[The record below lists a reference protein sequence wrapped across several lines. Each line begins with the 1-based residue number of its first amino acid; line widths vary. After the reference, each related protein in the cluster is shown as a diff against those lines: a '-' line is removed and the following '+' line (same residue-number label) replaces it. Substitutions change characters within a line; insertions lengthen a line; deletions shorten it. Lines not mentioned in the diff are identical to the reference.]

1 MRFLLRLSIRHRL
14 TVLLGS
20 VAVVVLALLFLSIRS
35 SVQSFEGE
43 FEERGRLLAETV
55 GAQAILNLLM
65 QDDQGLDEQ
74 LGALAERGTIAAG
87 AFYGPEG
94 ALLTSEDH
102 VAPLASSDRALG
114 RVNALA
120 LRYAEAADGTPLLL
134 ASTPVYQG
142 ADASAPEAL
151 VGYVRLALPATA
163 LHEQR
168 QAGILFALVTLLIVV
183 AMAGATY
190 GLVQRSITAPLL
202 RLRRAARAVE
212 QGDLSTRVDIEQGD
226 EIGDLAASFNA
237 MVEASERNLETVR
250 EQTEEAELARAAA
263 ASLQNEAEGAR
274 ATLQRHVAEIAEVVT
289 AVTQGD
295 LTHHLDAAGDG
306 PIGRLMQHVNEM
318 VDDLTGIIEEVRAA
332 SDELA
337 GTAQAGSETAD
348 AIAQQAEEQA
358 AQTAEVAAAV
368 EEMSATVTASS
379 RHAHEA
385 RETAQHAASLASD
398 GEEAF
403 RATSEG
409 MARLAELVRGSA
421 EKVTALGAS
430 SREVGQI
437 AAVIKDIADQTN
449 LLALNAAIEAA
460 RAGEHGRGFAVVA
473 DEVRKL
479 AERTTQ
485 ATTEIDDVIGR
496 IQASTEEVVD
506 AMTHG
511 STQAERGLELAATA
525 SDALAQIVEA
535 VASTTDT
542 VDQIAA
548 ASQEQAAT
556 SSQIASSIDAIS
568 TGAAAFSHAT
578 ADINEMTDGVR
589 LRADELRRLIARFR
603 LDSTAP
609 GAAAHAAL
617 GHETGTGGVRV
628 SGFSAGGDGAPPR
641 IAPTP

>member
-1 MRFLLRLSIRHRL
+1 MNFLTHLSIRHRL

-20 VAVVVLALLFLSIRS
+20 VAVVVLALLFLSARS
-35 SVQSFEGE
+35 SLQSFEGE
-43 FEERGRLLAETV
+43 FEQRGLLLAETV
-55 GAQAILNLLM
+55 GAQSILNLLM
-65 QDDQGLDEQ
+65 QDDQGLNEQ
-74 LGALAERGTIAAG
+74 IETLSQRETIVAG
-87 AFYGPEG
+87 GFYDPEG
-94 ALLTSEDH
+94 SLLTSEDY
-102 VAPLASSDRALG
+102 VAPLAAEDRALG
-114 RVNALA
+114 RVTELD
-120 LRYAEAADGTPLLL
+120 LRYAESAGGDPLLI
-134 ASTPVYQG
+134 ASAPVYQG
-142 ADASAPEAL
+142 AEASSPEAL
-151 VGYVRLALPATA
+151 VGYVRLALSAAA

-168 QAGILFALVTLLIVV
+168 EAGMMFGLVALLIVV
-183 AMAGATY
+183 AMAGAMY
-190 GLVQRSITAPLL
+190 WLVQRTITAPLL
-202 RLRRAARAVE
+202 KLRNAARTVE
-212 QGDLSTRVDIEQGD
+212 GGDLSTRVDVGQQD
-226 EIGDLAASFNA
+226 EIGELASSFNA
-237 MVEASERNLETVR
+237 MVEASERNLVTVR
-250 EQTEEAELARAAA
+250 EQTEEAEHAHAQAAA
-263 ASLQNEAEGAR
+263 LQREAEA
-274 ATLQRHVAEIAEVVT
+274 AQADLQRHVAEIAEVVT

-295 LTHHLDAAGDG
+295 LTRYLDGAGEG

-318 VDDLTGIIEEVRAA
+318 VVDLTSIIEEVRAA
-332 SDELA
+332 SAELA
-337 GTAQAGSETAD
+337 STAQTGSETAD
-348 AIAQQAEEQA
+348 AIARQAGEQA

-385 RETAQHAASLASD
+385 REAAQHAASIATE

-409 MARLAELVRGSA
+409 MARLADLVRGSA

-485 ATTEIDDVIGR
+485 ATTEIDEVIGR
-496 IQASTEEVVD
+496 IQTSTGEVVD

-511 STQAERGLELAATA
+511 TTEAERGLELADTA
-525 SDALAQIVEA
+525 SGALAQIVEA

-556 SSQIASSIDAIS
+556 SSQIASSVDAIS

-578 ADINEMTDGVR
+578 ADINEMTEGVR
-589 LRADELRRLIARFR
+589 LRADELRHLIARFR
-603 LDSTAP
+603 LHEEEAGAAPAP
-609 GAAAHAAL
+609 GFA
-617 GHETGTGGVRV
+617 
-628 SGFSAGGDGAPPR
+628 AGGDGMPSPPVR
-641 IAPTP
+641 